1 MKNIYSRIEVPCIPV
16 SVNHYKHRARSG
28 HYFVTSQAKGF
39 KDLLASKCLP
49 DKKVFGCEFEV
60 EIHITLGPRKR
71 IDCDNA
77 PKLILDT
84 ISRRGML
91 RNAKTGKPMSDAHVT
106 RLEVRKERG
115 EHSMTTIEI
124 IGVNGAVNP

>member
-1 MKNIYSRIEVPCIPV
+1 MKNIYSRIQVPCIPV
-16 SVNHYKHRARSG
+16 SVNHYKHRGRNG
-28 HYFVTSQAKGF
+28 RYFVTSRATGF

-49 DKKVFGCEFEV
+49 DKQVFGSEFEV
-60 EIHITLGPRKR
+60 EINIALGPRER
-71 IDCDNA
+71 IDVDNA

-106 RLEVRKERG
+106 RLEVCKERG
-115 EHSMTTIEI
+115 DKSTTTIEI
-124 IGVNGAVNP
+124 IGLNGL